1 VGWRTELEK
10 IMMLSSRSSF
20 SLQPPRQPAWMLS
33 LSVLNHRT
41 DSFAEKTGSS
51 SQTEAAQALSN
62 LQQIV
67 QHYVPAQSQRV
78 LQHQENAQ
86 SALTVVIPIQPE
98 KQKELKEY
106 LEQPTDPVNQ
116 YFSYSPSTHFV
127 RFVILQDESQ
137 GIHQPHLLFSS
148 THDGS
153 FESYMEELAG
163 LAQAKTPQGDVLNEI
178 FQCCQGYPSGT
189 VQDAQAFSNFIH
201 QHALS
206 PDTFF
211 MAYWGKTVPEIQASQ
226 ALCDALHE
234 ALESPSFCAELSS
247 VCDRLPPTRDIEPQ
261 KPTSLKTGFL
271 EKALESALEK
281 YWAKIR
287 SAQNDPSDH
296 LQPNPTQLERRL
308 ASKAIEDNMAQNQ
321 FLTLHRI
328 YPGFLGINLSIL
340 KIILKLAA
348 RRAKKAKGNLSGI
361 ATIHALRWVIIPS
374 GILGSSPY
382 LLFESNYNGSW
393 DSYVD
398 DFVQYAYRRMN
409 LIWGKCIDYRSRGAK
424 DAEWFK
430 QHVRNYLFPAQAYY
444 SAYPDLTVRNIL
456 TCLRVAEILKIEE
469 DQVEPEQ
476 IHRVVN
482 SFRLFLAGAYHSIN

>member
-1 VGWRTELEK
+1 MT
-10 IMMLSSRSSF
+10 ISSRSGF
-20 SLQPPRQPAWMLS
+20 SHSVPGRPAWMLS
-33 LSVLNHRT
+33 LSVFNQGS
-41 DSFAEKTGSS
+41 DSLANSLAEETVRSF
-51 SQTEAAQALSN
+51 QTQEAQSLRS
-62 LQQIV
+62 LQQIFRD
-67 QHYVPAQSQRV
+67 HFSAQSERI
-78 LQHQENAQ
+78 LQHKEKVQ
-86 SALTVVIPIQPE
+86 SALTVLIPIKPE
-98 KQKELKEY
+98 KQEWLKDY
-106 LEQPTDPVNQ
+106 LEHPANPIKQCFQ
-116 YFSYSPSTHFV
+116 YSPSTHFV
-127 RFVILQDESQ
+127 RFVILQDAPQ
-137 GIHQPHLLFSS
+137 GIHQPHLLLSS

-153 FESYMEELAG
+153 FESYMEELVE
-163 LAQAKTPQGDVLNEI
+163 LAKATTFQENVLNEL
-178 FQCCQGYPSGT
+178 FQCCQGYTAVTS
-189 VQDAQAFSNFIH
+189 QNAQTFSDFIQ
-201 QHALS
+201 QHSLNS
-206 PDTFF
+206 DTFF
-211 MAYWGKTVPEIQASQ
+211 MAYWGNAVPEIKDAKVFCDELHQAMDNPTF
-226 ALCDALHE
+226 CE
-234 ALESPSFCAELSS
+234 AVSGI
-247 VCDRLPPTRDIEPQ
+247 CDRLSPTRDIEPQ

-271 EKALESALEK
+271 EKALESVLEK

-287 SAQNDPSDH
+287 PAQNDPSDH

-328 YPGFLGINLSIL
+328 YPGFLGINLLIL

-348 RRAKKAKGNLSGI
+348 KRAKKAKGNLSGI

-456 TCLRVAEILKIEE
+456 TCLRLAEILKIEE

-482 SFRLFLAGAYHSIN
+482 SCRLFLAGAYHSIN